1 MLLMVETLMLV
12 MVESLM
18 LLMVESMML
27 LMVESMKLLLVEQE
41 VAAQQPATGQER
53 LSTRQKEEKG
63 K

>member
-1 MLLMVETLMLV
+1 MLL